1 MASAQEDALSSLRAD
16 GALRTLLN
24 LIPLLTTARAPSAAA
39 VQPSLT
45 FGLPAGG
52 LAPRTSRWALARACG
67 ARLTRAGV
75 RSVVGTAATEQV
87 MLATGTGLAVRP
99 QNLANSRGRSAR
111 ARA

>member
-67 ARLTRAGV
+67 ARLTRVGRAVCRWHGSDRAGDARV
-75 RSVVGTAATEQV
+75 LDA
-87 MLATGTGLAVRP
+87 GLVPPA
-99 QNLANSRGRSAR
+99 
-111 ARA
+111 